1 MGSYQRPGKK
11 KVSRGTGGT
20 RMGKHADKKL
30 AHAGSDFTPI
40 RIADKEERSMERIR
54 GGKEKSRIKKATYVN
69 VVEGKS
75 VKKAKIIAVLESHD
89 PEFVRRGIITKGAVL
104 NTEIGKV
111 RVTNRPGQDGM
122 VNGIIV
128 KSK

>member
-1 MGSYQRPGKK
+1 MSSYQRPGKK

-40 RIADKEERSMERIR
+40 RIAEKEYKVIERTR
-54 GGKEKSRIKKATYVN
+54 GGSTRARMKKATYVN

-122 VNGIIV
+122 INGVMV
-128 KSK
+128 KGK